1 MKKQNKDLLIKVFSV
16 LGDTETNIRAK
27 NEKVKLLLQED
38 TVLDNKEKSILFKY
52 FKNLSR
58 FATPDYLAR
67 NLTIQE
73 ATKAVNRA
81 ERASTARRKN
91 RIIKET
97 LRENRNQR
105 LPVVFYL
112 CSYHE
117 KCAEDHKAFQ
127 GKLYVDRYWR
137 SAVQQY
143 QDLWW
148 LLEPIEA
155 YIRNHNILTMQ
166 EVVGDKPYLTT
177 RPHCKH
183 FFIPVDV
190 WTVLTS
196 SVQAIKREHP
206 EAVQGTGKKS
216 HRQYRRDYYNLRD
229 NIRKGLVD

>member
-16 LGDTETNIRAK
+16 LGDTEANIRAK
-27 NEKVKLLLQED
+27 NEKVKLLLQKD

-73 ATKAVNRA
+73 ATKMVNRA

-97 LRENRNQR
+97 LKENRSQR

-117 KCAEDHKAFQ
+117 KPALDHKDYQ
-127 GKLYVDRYWR
+127 GKLYIDRYWR
-137 SAVQQY
+137 SAVLQY
-143 QDLWW
+143 RELAW
-148 LLEPIEA
+148 LEAPIDA
-155 YIRNHNILTMQ
+155 YIKYHKIQTMQ
-166 EVVGDKPYLTT
+166 EVVGDAPYLTT
-177 RPHCKH
+177 RPYCKH
-183 FFIPVDV
+183 FFIPVDI

-196 SVQAIKREHP
+196 SLSAIKREHP

-216 HRQYRRDYYNLRD
+216 HRQYRRDYYKLRD

>member
-16 LGDTETNIRAK
+16 LGDTETSYRARVNNMK
-27 NEKVKLLLQED
+27 SLLAAD
-38 TVLDNKEKSILFKY
+38 TALDNKEKSVLFRY
-52 FKNLSR
+52 FQGLAKVS
-58 FATPDYLAR
+58 TPEYLAR
-67 NLTIQE
+67 NYVIQD

-91 RIIKET
+91 KLIKDT
-97 LRENRNQR
+97 LRENRQQR

-155 YIRNHNILTMQ
+155 YVRNHNILTMQ

-206 EAVQGTGKKS
+206 ESVSGTGKKS
-216 HRQYRRDYYNLRD
+216 FRQYRQDYYKLRD
-229 NIRKGLVD
+229 NIRKGLK

>member
-16 LGDTETNIRAK
+16 LGDNTGVRAK
-27 NEKVKLLLQED
+27 TEKVKLLLQKD
-38 TVLDNKEKSILFKY
+38 TALDNKEKSILFKY
-52 FKNLSR
+52 FKELSR
-58 FATPDYLAR
+58 VGTPEYLSR
-67 NLTIQE
+67 NLVIQE
-73 ATKAVNRA
+73 ATKMVNRA

-97 LRENRNQR
+97 LRDNRNQR
-105 LPVVFYL
+105 LPVIFYL

-117 KCAEDHKAFQ
+117 KAALDHKDYQ

-137 SAVQQY
+137 SAVLQY
-143 QDLWW
+143 SELSW
-148 LLEPIEA
+148 LEAPIDA
-155 YIRNHNILTMQ
+155 YIKNHKILTMQ

-177 RPHCKH
+177 RPYCKH
-183 FFIPVDV
+183 FFIPVDI

-216 HRQYRRDYYNLRD
+216 YRQYRQDYYKLRD

>member
-1 MKKQNKDLLIKVFSV
+1 M
-16 LGDTETNIRAK
+16 
-27 NEKVKLLLQED
+27 KLLLQKD

-73 ATKAVNRA
+73 ATKMVNRA

-91 RIIKET
+91 KLIKET
-97 LRENRNQR
+97 LKENRGQR

-117 KCAEDHKAFQ
+117 KPALDHKDYQ
-127 GKLYVDRYWR
+127 GKLYIDRYWR
-137 SAVQQY
+137 SAVLQY
-143 QDLWW
+143 SELAW
-148 LLEPIEA
+148 LEAPIDA
-155 YIRNHNILTMQ
+155 YIKNHKIQTMQ

-177 RPHCKH
+177 RPYCKH
-183 FFIPVDV
+183 FFIPVDI

-196 SVQAIKREHP
+196 SLSAIKREHP

-216 HRQYRRDYYNLRD
+216 HRQYRRDYYKLRD

>member
-16 LGDTETNIRAK
+16 LGDTEANIRAK
-27 NEKVKLLLQED
+27 NEKVKLLLQKD

-73 ATKAVNRA
+73 ATKMVNRA

-97 LRENRNQR
+97 LKENRSQR

-117 KCAEDHKAFQ
+117 KPALDHKDYQ
-127 GKLYVDRYWR
+127 GKLYIDRYWR
-137 SAVQQY
+137 SAVLQY
-143 QDLWW
+143 GELAW
-148 LLEPIEA
+148 LEAPIDA
-155 YIRNHNILTMQ
+155 YIKNHKIQTMQ
-166 EVVGDKPYLTT
+166 EVVGDAPYLTT
-177 RPHCKH
+177 RPYCKH
-183 FFIPVDV
+183 FFIPVDI

-196 SVQAIKREHP
+196 SLSAIKREHP

-216 HRQYRRDYYNLRD
+216 HRQYRRDYYKLRE